1 MKSSNLEEFIEKA
14 HLNGIEVVG
23 FKEIESILKDNGYKD
38 EDYFKNN
45 EIGVIKAIS
54 ANSKEANALID
65 VSDKDKLTAALDIE
79 ILYIIIEEKNI
90 KDSMF
95 EAYKLATPQSDYL
108 IFIGAESKTADIE
121 KQLVSG
127 VQGAKKIIFVIK

>member
-1 MKSSNLEEFIEKA
+1 MKSNLEEFIEKA
-14 HLNGIEVVG
+14 HLNGIEVVD
-23 FKEIESILKDNGYKD
+23 FKEIESTLRKNGYNN
-38 EDYFKNN
+38 ENYFKNN
-45 EIGVIKAIS
+45 KIGIAKAIS

-65 VSDKDKLTAALDIE
+65 VSDKDKLSTALDIE
-79 ILYIIIEEKNI
+79 TLYIIIEKESI

-95 EAYKLATPQSDYL
+95 EAYKLAKQESNYL

-127 VQGAKKIIFVIK
+127 VQGAKKVVFVVK